1 MKCYHTDEL
10 SGALGCSAINAAFVK
25 GEKGKIMY
33 TIWQLF
39 MIKAAVCYK
48 FKLNAI
54 HSIISFAAAV
64 EGKDRELRSLSDFL
78 ILFQQ
83 AKHSFASTCVVINYL
98 PAC

>member
-25 GEKGKIMY
+25 GEKRKIMY

-54 HSIISFAAAV
+54 HNIISAAAA
-64 EGKDRELRSLSDFL
+64 EGKDMEPRPLSDFL
-78 ILFQQ
+78 SLFQQ
-83 AKHSFASTCVVINYL
+83 AKHSFASTCVVINYSA
-98 PAC
+98 AC

>member
-25 GEKGKIMY
+25 GAKRKIMY

-39 MIKAAVCYK
+39 MIKAAVCGK

-54 HSIISFAAAV
+54 HNIIFAAA
-64 EGKDRELRSLSDFL
+64 EGKDKEPRPLSDF
-78 ILFQQ
+78 
-83 AKHSFASTCVVINYL
+83 SFSFLTKTFIFFHVCYY
-98 PAC
+98 